1 MSRVNAGRISHWMCS
16 AHSGLVHTS
25 AWFPFMRTTL
35 CSGVGRAKG
44 VSCQAVS
51 QDGHEPDRYCA
62 ADELDAAAAVI
73 VATFPMP
80 AGLVFDWH
88 THSDHQ
94 LAWAASGVL
103 TVRTEA
109 SAWVLPTTRA
119 LWIPAG
125 LRHETLSAGA
135 ATMRSAYVRP
145 GRCAITWT
153 EPTPV
158 SASPL
163 LAELIGYLE
172 DPQLGPD
179 RRTHA
184 EAVLVDLLEP
194 VAMTTIEVRMPGDD
208 RARRVADAIAADPA
222 DGRTL
227 AEWGREVGASER
239 TLARAFLAET
249 GISFGRWRTLLRLQT
264 ALAALA
270 TGKPVGNVARHVGY
284 ESDSAFVQAFR
295 RETGVTPAA
304 YFRSSSAR

>member
-1 MSRVNAGRISHWMCS
+1 MLPTLRI
-16 AHSGLVHTS
+16 
-25 AWFPFMRTTL
+25 
-35 CSGVGRAKG
+35 GVARAKG
-44 VSCQAVS
+44 VGCQAVS
-51 QDGHEPDRYCA
+51 QDGHRPDDYCT
-62 ADELDAAAAVI
+62 ADELGPAAAVI

-88 THSDHQ
+88 THTDHQ

-103 TVRTEA
+103 TVRTRE
-109 SAWVLPTTRA
+109 SAWVLPPSRA

-125 LRHETLSAGA
+125 LQHETLSAGT

-145 GRCAITWT
+145 AMCTIDWT
-153 EPTPV
+153 QPTPV

-172 DPQLGPD
+172 EPGLDPD

-184 EAVLVDLLEP
+184 EAVLVDLLQP
-194 VAMTTIEVRMPGDD
+194 VALTSIEVRMPADD
-208 RARRVADAIAADPA
+208 RARDVAEGIAANPA

-239 TLARAFLAET
+239 TLARAFLADT
-249 GISFGRWRTLLRLQT
+249 GLSFGRWRTLLRVQA

-270 TGKPVGNVARHVGY
+270 DGVPVGNVARRVGY
-284 ESDSAFVQAFR
+284 DSDSAFVQAFR
-295 RETGVTPAA
+295 RQTGITPAA
-304 YFRSSSAR
+304 YFRQGP

>member
-1 MSRVNAGRISHWMCS
+1 
-16 AHSGLVHTS
+16 
-25 AWFPFMRTTL
+25 
-35 CSGVGRAKG
+35 
-44 VSCQAVS
+44 VS
-51 QDGHEPDRYCA
+51 QDGQDRDDYCA
-62 ADELDAAAAVI
+62 AYERDPGAAVI

-88 THSDHQ
+88 THTDHQ

-103 TVRTEA
+103 TVRTRA
-109 SAWVLPTTRA
+109 AAWVLPPTRA

-125 LRHETLSAGA
+125 LRHETLSAGT

-145 GRCAITWT
+145 AGCPIAWT

-163 LAELIGYLE
+163 LAELIDYLA
-172 DPQLGPD
+172 DPGL
-179 RRTHA
+179 RAAHRANA
-184 EAVLVDLLEP
+184 EAVLVDLLRP
-194 VAMTTIEVRMPGDD
+194 VAMTTIEVRSPADD
-208 RARRVADAIAADPA
+208 RARQVADGITANPA

-239 TLARAFLAET
+239 TLARAFLADT
-249 GISFGRWRTLLRLQT
+249 GVSFGRWRTLLRVQA

-270 TGKPVGNVARHVGY
+270 RGEPVGNVARRVGY
-284 ESDSAFVQAFR
+284 DSDSAFVQAFR

-304 YFRSSSAR
+304 YFRLGA